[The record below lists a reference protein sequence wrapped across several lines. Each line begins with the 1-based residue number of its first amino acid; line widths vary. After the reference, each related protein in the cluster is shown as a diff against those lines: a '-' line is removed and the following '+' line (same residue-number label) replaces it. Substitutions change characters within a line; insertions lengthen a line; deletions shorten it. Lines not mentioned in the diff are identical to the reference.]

1 MEDNYVTIAI
11 VEDDKKSAK
20 ILQDY
25 ILRYSEEKQEP
36 LAVECFEN
44 GLNFI
49 SDYKPAATLLLWIL
63 KCLI

>member
-1 MEDNYVTIAI
+1 MITIAI

-36 LAVECFEN
+36 LAVECFEWSWHRQKTA
-44 GLNFI
+44 GI
-49 SDYKPAATLLLWIL
+49 W
-63 KCLI
+63 

>member
-1 MEDNYVTIAI
+1 MITIAI

-49 SDYKPAATLLLWIL
+49 SDY
-63 KCLI
+63 

>member
-1 MEDNYVTIAI
+1 MITIAI

-44 GLNFI
+44 GLNLSAI
-49 SDYKPAATLLLWIL
+49 IKPAATLLLWIL